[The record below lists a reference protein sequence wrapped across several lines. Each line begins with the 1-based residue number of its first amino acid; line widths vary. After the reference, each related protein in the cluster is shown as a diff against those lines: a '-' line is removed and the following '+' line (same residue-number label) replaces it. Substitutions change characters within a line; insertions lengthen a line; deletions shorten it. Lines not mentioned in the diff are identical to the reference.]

1 MSRSLA
7 ALSLS
12 LALPVSAPAC
22 LAVREDD
29 RRPFDIDPPTV
40 LVEIMLPEL
49 DVTDGRSWS
58 DRCLDHGGVPTVLD
72 GVPLCIARDY

>member
-1 MSRSLA
+1 MSRSFA

-12 LALPVSAPAC
+12 LALPVGVPAC
-22 LAVREDD
+22 MAVREDD
-29 RRPFDIDPPTV
+29 RRPFNIDPPTV

-49 DVTDGRSWS
+49 DVTDGRSW
-58 DRCLDHGGVPTVLD
+58 DVRCLDHGGVPTVLD